1 MYELGKEI
9 KWEEIGISN
18 DFLFGRVM
26 QNPKLCKKLL
36 ETILG
41 IEIERIEYPEGQ
53 KVINLEKDA
62 KSVRLDIFVKDEKQS
77 VYDIEIQA
85 CSNTEIPKRSR
96 YYTAMLDL
104 DMLDKG
110 ASYKE
115 LKHSFVIFICTFDAF
130 DRERYCYTFENMCR
144 EEEGLRLDD
153 GTTKI
158 FLNALGTKGDVSP
171 ELKAFLEYVAGH
183 KSDDEFVKE
192 LDAEVAKVRASKEWR
207 REYMTLLMRDRENVE
222 KGIAQGIEQG
232 ELRQIIS
239 MVYKKMKK
247 GKTLEVISDEL
258 EEDLQLVRKIY
269 DAIILEGE
277 EYDCGRIY
285 NMIFGDVDR
294 SGYAG

>member
-1 MYELGKEI
+1 MYGTGQEI

-62 KSVRLDIFVKDEKQS
+62 KSVRLDIFVRDEKKS
-77 VYDIEIQA
+77 VYDIEMQA
-85 CSNTEIPKRSR
+85 CSSTELPKRSR
-96 YYTAMLDL
+96 YYTAMLVL

-110 ASYKE
+110 ISYKE

-130 DRERYCYTFENMCR
+130 DRERYCYTFENICK

-153 GTTKI
+153 GATKI
-158 FLNALGTKGDVSP
+158 FLNALGTKGEVSP
-171 ELKAFLEYVAGH
+171 ELKAFLRYVAGN

-192 LDAEVAKVRASKEWR
+192 LDAEVVKIR
-207 REYMTLLMRDRENVE
+207 
-222 KGIAQGIEQG
+222 
-232 ELRQIIS
+232 IS
-239 MVYKKMKK
+239 
-247 GKTLEVISDEL
+247 
-258 EEDLQLVRKIY
+258 
-269 DAIILEGE
+269 
-277 EYDCGRIY
+277 
-285 NMIFGDVDR
+285 
-294 SGYAG
+294 

>member
-1 MYELGKEI
+1 MYGTGQEI

-62 KSVRLDIFVKDEKQS
+62 KSVRLDIFVRDEKKS
-77 VYDIEIQA
+77 VYDIEMQA
-85 CSNTEIPKRSR
+85 CSGTELPKRSR

-110 ASYKE
+110 ISYKE

-130 DRERYCYTFENMCR
+130 DRERYCYTFENICK

-158 FLNALGTKGDVSP
+158 FLNALGTKGEVSP
-171 ELKAFLEYVAGH
+171 ELKAFLRYVAGN

-192 LDAEVAKVRASKEWR
+192 LDAEVVKIRESKEWR

-222 KGIAQGIEQG
+222 KGIEQG
-232 ELRQIIS
+232 GLYQLIN
-239 MVYKKMKK
+239 MVYKKIQK
-247 GKTLEVISDEL
+247 GKALELIADEL
-258 EEDLQLVRKIY
+258 EEDISLIQKIY
-269 DAIILEGE
+269 DAILLSGE
-277 EYDCGRIY
+277 DYDCKKIY
-285 NMIFGDVDR
+285 EQI
-294 SGYAG
+294 

>member
-1 MYELGKEI
+1 MYGTGQEI

-62 KSVRLDIFVKDEKQS
+62 KSVRLDIFVRDEKKS
-77 VYDIEIQA
+77 VYDIEMQA
-85 CSNTEIPKRSR
+85 CSSTELPKRSR

-110 ASYKE
+110 ISYKE

-130 DRERYCYTFENMCR
+130 DRERYCYTFENICK

-158 FLNALGTKGDVSP
+158 FLNASGTKGEVSP
-171 ELKAFLEYVAGH
+171 ELKAFLRYVAGN

-192 LDAEVAKVRASKEWR
+192 LDAEVVKIRESKEWR

-222 KGIAQGIEQG
+222 KGIEQG
-232 ELRQIIS
+232 GLYQLIN
-239 MVYKKMKK
+239 MVYKKIQR
-247 GKTLEVISDEL
+247 GKALELIADEL
-258 EEDLQLVRKIY
+258 EEDISLIQKIY
-269 DAIILEGE
+269 DAILLSGE
-277 EYDCGRIY
+277 DYDCKKIY
-285 NMIFGDVDR
+285 EQI
-294 SGYAG
+294 

>member
-1 MYELGKEI
+1 MYGTGQEI

-62 KSVRLDIFVKDEKQS
+62 KSVRLDIFVRDEKKS
-77 VYDIEIQA
+77 VYDIEMQA
-85 CSNTEIPKRSR
+85 CSSTELPKRSR

-110 ASYKE
+110 ISYKE

-130 DRERYCYTFENMCR
+130 DRERYCYTFENICK

-158 FLNALGTKGDVSP
+158 FLNASGTKGEVSP
-171 ELKAFLEYVAGH
+171 ELKAFLRYVAGN

-192 LDAEVAKVRASKEWR
+192 LDAEVVKIRESKEWR

-222 KGIAQGIEQG
+222 KGIEQG
-232 ELRQIIS
+232 GLYQLIN
-239 MVYKKMKK
+239 MVYKKIQK
-247 GKTLEVISDEL
+247 GKALELIADEL
-258 EEDLQLVRKIY
+258 EEDISLIQKIY
-269 DAIILEGE
+269 DAILLSGE
-277 EYDCGRIY
+277 DYDCKKIY
-285 NMIFGDVDR
+285 EQI
-294 SGYAG
+294 

>member
-1 MYELGKEI
+1 MYGTGQEI

-62 KSVRLDIFVKDEKQS
+62 KSVRLDIFVRDEKKS
-77 VYDIEIQA
+77 VYDIEMQA
-85 CSNTEIPKRSR
+85 CSSTELPKRSR

-110 ASYKE
+110 ISYKE

-130 DRERYCYTFENMCR
+130 DRERYCYTFENICK

-158 FLNALGTKGDVSP
+158 FLNALGTKGEVSP
-171 ELKAFLEYVAGH
+171 ELKAFLRYVAGN

-192 LDAEVAKVRASKEWR
+192 LDAEVVKIRESKEWR

-222 KGIAQGIEQG
+222 KGIEQG
-232 ELRQIIS
+232 GLYQLIN
-239 MVYKKMKK
+239 MVYKKIQK
-247 GKTLEVISDEL
+247 GKALELIADEL
-258 EEDLQLVRKIY
+258 EEDISLIQKIY
-269 DAIILEGE
+269 DAILLSGE
-277 EYDCGRIY
+277 DYDCKKIY
-285 NMIFGDVDR
+285 EQI
-294 SGYAG
+294 

>member
-1 MYELGKEI
+1 MYGTGQEI

-62 KSVRLDIFVKDEKQS
+62 KSVRLDIFVRDEKKS
-77 VYDIEIQA
+77 VYDIEMQA
-85 CSNTEIPKRSR
+85 CSSTELPKRSR

-110 ASYKE
+110 ISYKE

-130 DRERYCYTFENMCR
+130 DRERYCYTFENICK

-158 FLNALGTKGDVSP
+158 FLNALGTKGEVSP
-171 ELKAFLEYVAGH
+171 ELKAFLRYVAGN
-183 KSDDEFVKE
+183 KSDDEFVKA
-192 LDAEVAKVRASKEWR
+192 LDAEVVKIRESKEWR

-222 KGIAQGIEQG
+222 KGIEQG
-232 ELRQIIS
+232 GLYQLIN
-239 MVYKKMKK
+239 MVYKKIQK
-247 GKTLEVISDEL
+247 GKALELIADEL
-258 EEDLQLVRKIY
+258 EEDISLIQKIY
-269 DAIILEGE
+269 DAILLSGE
-277 EYDCGRIY
+277 DYDCKKIY
-285 NMIFGDVDR
+285 EQI
-294 SGYAG
+294 

>member
-36 ETILG
+36 ETILE

-62 KSVRLDIFVKDEKQS
+62 KSVRLDIFVRDEKQS
-77 VYDIEIQA
+77 VYDIEMQA
-85 CSNTEIPKRSR
+85 CSSTELPKRSR

-110 ASYKE
+110 VSYKE

-130 DRERYCYTFENMCR
+130 DKERYCYTFENMCH
-144 EEEGLRLDD
+144 EEKGMRLND

-171 ELKAFLEYVAGH
+171 ELKAFLGYVAGH

-192 LDAEVAKVRASKEWR
+192 LDAEVTKVRASKEWR
-207 REYMTLLMRDRENVE
+207 REYMTLLMRDQENVE
-222 KGIAQGIEQG
+222 KGIKQGQNMLAELIERLFADNRI
-232 ELRQIIS
+232 EDARLAATDESARRRF
-239 MVYKKMKK
+239 YK
-247 GKTLEVISDEL
+247 
-258 EEDLQLVRKIY
+258 
-269 DAIILEGE
+269 
-277 EYDCGRIY
+277 EYGLKE
-285 NMIFGDVDR
+285 
-294 SGYAG
+294 

>member
-1 MYELGKEI
+1 MYGTGQEI

-62 KSVRLDIFVKDEKQS
+62 KSVRLDIFVRDEKKS
-77 VYDIEIQA
+77 VYDIEMQA
-85 CSNTEIPKRSR
+85 CSSTELPKRSR

-110 ASYKE
+110 ISYKE

-130 DRERYCYTFENMCR
+130 DRERYCYTFENICK

-158 FLNALGTKGDVSP
+158 FLNALGTKGEVSP
-171 ELKAFLEYVAGH
+171 ELKAFLRYVAGN

-192 LDAEVAKVRASKEWR
+192 LDAEVVKIRESKEWR
-207 REYMTLLMRDRENVE
+207 HEYMTLLMRDRENVE
-222 KGIAQGIEQG
+222 KGIEQG
-232 ELRQIIS
+232 GLYQLIN
-239 MVYKKMKK
+239 MVYKKIQK
-247 GKTLEVISDEL
+247 GKALELIADEL
-258 EEDLQLVRKIY
+258 EEDISLIQKIY
-269 DAIILEGE
+269 DAILLSGE
-277 EYDCGRIY
+277 DYDCKKIY
-285 NMIFGDVDR
+285 EQI
-294 SGYAG
+294 

>member
-1 MYELGKEI
+1 MYGTGQEI

-62 KSVRLDIFVKDEKQS
+62 KSVRLDIFVRDEKKS
-77 VYDIEIQA
+77 VYDIEMQA
-85 CSNTEIPKRSR
+85 CSSTELPKRSR

-110 ASYKE
+110 ISYKE

-130 DRERYCYTFENMCR
+130 DRERYCYTFENICK

-158 FLNALGTKGDVSP
+158 FLNALGTKGEVSP
-171 ELKAFLEYVAGH
+171 ELKAFLRYVAGI

-192 LDAEVAKVRASKEWR
+192 LDAEVVKIR
-207 REYMTLLMRDRENVE
+207 
-222 KGIAQGIEQG
+222 
-232 ELRQIIS
+232 IS
-239 MVYKKMKK
+239 
-247 GKTLEVISDEL
+247 
-258 EEDLQLVRKIY
+258 
-269 DAIILEGE
+269 
-277 EYDCGRIY
+277 
-285 NMIFGDVDR
+285 
-294 SGYAG
+294 